1 MQKSLLA
8 HIASNFISEYENVAN
23 SSIAYLLNEYTT
35 VREALKNILGIDEV
49 PTHYI
54 TELSTKSN
62 GRPDVT
68 GLDIDGNKAV
78 IIEGKFW
85 ANLTKNQP
93 NNYLKELTDTGKLLF
108 LVPNKRVNSLEL
120 EISSRLNPE
129 DSRIIVY
136 SWNNFLDLV
145 EVENNKNHNTYL
157 ASDLNQLNDLCQRM
171 DTEGMPPLSMSDLS
185 PMNGRILSH
194 FSDVVDECNPILRK
208 WKHANFKG
216 TQTTSKKYGHGF
228 YFYAYDFTCF
238 LCFDSSEW
246 FRKDCHTPIW
256 LYIWDD
262 EWKESEKIIRVLKTY
277 DIKNSYGEAYGV
289 VLQTGMDK
297 NQVVNHIVNKTK
309 EVLRYLNENL

>member
-23 SSIAYLLNEYTT
+23 SSIAYLLNEYTSP
-35 VREALKNILGIDEV
+35 REALKNILGLDEV

-68 GLDIDGNKAV
+68 GLDINGNKAV

-85 ANLTKNQP
+85 ANLTENQP

-108 LVPNKRVNSLEL
+108 FAPDKRVNSLEL
-120 EISSRLNPE
+120 EISSRLNQE
-129 DSRIIVY
+129 DGRIIVY

-145 EVENNKNHNTYL
+145 EVENNKNHNAYL
-157 ASDLNQLNDLCQRM
+157 ASDLNQLKELCQRM
-171 DTEGMPPLSMSDLS
+171 DTEGMPPLSMSDLA
-185 PMNGRILSH
+185 PMNGRISSH
-194 FSDVVDECNPILRK
+194 FSDVIDECQPILKK
-208 WKHANFKG
+208 WKHSDFKG
-216 TQTTSKKYGHGF
+216 TKKTSSKYGHGF
-228 YFYAYDFTCF
+228 YFCAYDFTCL

-256 LYIWDD
+256 LYIWDSK
-262 EWKESEKIIRVLKTY
+262 WKKSEKIIRVLKNF
-277 DIKNSYGEAYGV
+277 DIKNSYDDAYGI

-309 EVLRYLNENL
+309 EVLKYLNETL